1 MNGAVAANG
10 FNAIN
15 ARSNQGQSPFS
26 GDACASTEQGANT
39 NNNGMMSFA
48 QFCAQGVTPPSAP
61 EVNSLGNGFGNVV
74 EANKIAEPLI
84 STDYQQIDD
93 DYVDEDDDDEVA
105 FVPTESLHRPKFNA
119 FNAESAP
126 TFSNNVV
133 NNYNIDIGQGYGF
146 KGHNPMATY
155 KGSKTKKSS
164 TEGES

>member
-1 MNGAVAANG
+1 MGML
-10 FNAIN
+10 
-15 ARSNQGQSPFS
+15 
-26 GDACASTEQGANT
+26 ASTEQGANT

-48 QFCAQGVTPPSAP
+48 QFCAQGIKAPSAP
-61 EVNSLGNGFGNVV
+61 EVNSLGNGFGNVYQAPSGK
-74 EANKIAEPLI
+74 ANKIVEPLI

-93 DYVDEDDDDEVA
+93 DYVDEYDDEVA

-146 KGHNPMATY
+146 KSHNPMATY
-155 KGSKTKKSS
+155 KGSKSKKSS